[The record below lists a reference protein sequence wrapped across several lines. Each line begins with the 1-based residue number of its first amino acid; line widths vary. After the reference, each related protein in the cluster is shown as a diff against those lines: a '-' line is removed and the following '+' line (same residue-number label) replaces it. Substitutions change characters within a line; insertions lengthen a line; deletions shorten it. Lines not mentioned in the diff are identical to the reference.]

1 MRDMQNKAAAL
12 VNKIQKEDKTKEE
25 MKEVQKK
32 LNMLR
37 TSLQEEK
44 SENVEVKPKVARKID
59 YKVGDR
65 VEKEIKNI
73 QDFGMFVKLEDGV
86 DGFIPTQLA
95 SRDFI
100 KNLKDTFK
108 LGQVVLAEIV
118 EIDSEK
124 KRIKLS
130 IKKVQLEK
138 EKNENKELIEKYGV
152 SSSEE

>member
-1 MRDMQNKAAAL
+1 M
-12 VNKIQKEDKTKEE
+12 
-25 MKEVQKK
+25 
-32 LNMLR
+32 
-37 TSLQEEK
+37 
-44 SENVEVKPKVARKID
+44 EN
-59 YKVGDR
+59 YKVVDR

-73 QDFGMFVKLEDGV
+73 PDCGMFVKLGEGV
-86 DGFIPTQLA
+86 DGFISTQLA

-118 EIDSEK
+118 QIDSEK

-138 EKNENKELIEKYGV
+138 EKNEYKELIEKYGV